1 MASTAGAHGASAV
14 QGWARVENAACAR
27 RLAAM
32 VAMLEDA
39 YAADGSAEREQWC
52 LDNWDAV
59 SAHIGAA
66 QHLTTGIASGLLLVA
81 VALHDRLPKV
91 AAVFADGLID
101 YRTVRTLVT
110 RSLLV
115 LDPDARRRLD
125 SALREGLG
133 SWGPMSQHRL
143 EQNVDALIE
152 QIDPCAV
159 RRTHTRARSR
169 SVEVTVE
176 DGTGLATMLITL
188 FATDADAFSARA
200 DALADTVCSKD
211 PRTKDQ
217 RRADAINPMAHGN
230 DRLACLCG
238 RPDCDAAQNPPS
250 TGVIVYLVA
259 HEDTLAEPAAPETP
273 DGPETPEV

>member
-1 MASTAGAHGASAV
+1 
-14 QGWARVENAACAR
+14 
-27 RLAAM
+27 
-32 VAMLEDA
+32 
-39 YAADGSAEREQWC
+39 
-52 LDNWDAV
+52 
-59 SAHIGAA
+59 
-66 QHLTTGIASGLLLVA
+66 
-81 VALHDRLPKV
+81 
-91 AAVFADGLID
+91 
-101 YRTVRTLVT
+101 
-110 RSLLV
+110 
-115 LDPDARRRLD
+115 
-125 SALREGLG
+125 
-133 SWGPMSQHRL
+133 MSQHRL

-238 RPDCDAAQNPPS
+238 QPECDAAHNPPS
-250 TGVIVYLVA
+250 TGVIVYVVA
-259 HEDTLAEPAAPETP
+259 HEDTLAEPPATETP
-273 DGPETPEV
+273 DGPRLPTV